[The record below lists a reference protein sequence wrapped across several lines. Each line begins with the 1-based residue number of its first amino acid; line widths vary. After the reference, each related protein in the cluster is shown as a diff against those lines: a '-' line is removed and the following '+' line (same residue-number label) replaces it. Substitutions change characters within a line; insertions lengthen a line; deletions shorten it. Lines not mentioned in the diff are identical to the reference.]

1 MTNDFP
7 ELDVKN
13 QAFLKDV
20 NFTAGG
26 ELVLNQLGIDF
37 ATPQL
42 ADISPW
48 EFAHYI
54 AVENW
59 LTEYEPKPDS
69 SNLEQVRGYLEAFDH
84 LCEVS
89 DWEKAS
95 KILFIRS
102 NHAINNKHKNLHE
115 QLFTWGYYQE
125 QIDLYGRL
133 LDKLNPE
140 LNCILLHGLGRAY
153 GYLGQPQTA
162 IEFHQRQLDIA
173 RKINNRKAE
182 VTALGGL
189 SRIYNWC
196 LAEFQIAIDYCQQ
209 QLAIAR
215 EIGDREQEIQALDWL
230 GGISGEKADFQ
241 KAIKYRQEA
250 LVIARDMGDSEMEVV
265 ILGGLGATYSTMGQ
279 PRKGIEYLQQVL
291 DITQKTGNRRQEWA
305 AMTNLGIAYMVL
317 NQNETAID
325 LLQKALVIIRNLG
338 DKVGETVT
346 LDNLCVTNLILKK
359 YDIAIGY
366 CKASLNIYRK
376 VGILLGNGYTLT
388 NLSYCYGCI
397 KEHRKAI
404 SYSNKAIK
412 IARQTNNQYLKGLA
426 LAVLANAYW
435 HKGDYILGLILIAR
449 SMLIVPPW
457 KGVNGRLIFK
467 LTIRIISQKFARIG
481 KCFLNILQFKNSRDT
496 A

>member
-1 MTNDFP
+1 MIDDLA
-7 ELDVKN
+7 EVDVKN
-13 QAFLKDV
+13 LV
-20 NFTAGG
+20 SLEGINFTTGG
-26 ELVLNQLGIDF
+26 ELVLNQLGIDL
-37 ATPQL
+37 TKPQL

-48 EFAHYI
+48 KFAHYM

-59 LTEYEPKPDS
+59 LTEYQPKPNS
-69 SNLEQVRGYLEAFDH
+69 SNLEQVRGYLEAFHH

-102 NHAINNKHKNLHE
+102 NYATNTKHKDLHE

-125 QIDLYGRL
+125 QIDLYSRL

-153 GYLGQPQTA
+153 GCLGQPQPA
-162 IEFHQRQLDIA
+162 IEFHQLQLDIA

-189 SRIYNWC
+189 GRIYYWC
-196 LAEFQIAIDYCQQ
+196 LGEFETAINYCQK

-230 GGISGEKADFQ
+230 GGISNDKADFQ
-241 KAIKYRQEA
+241 KAIKYRQAA
-250 LVIARDMGDSEMEVV
+250 LTIAEDIGDSEMEVV
-265 ILGGLGATYSTMGQ
+265 ILSGLGATYSTMGQ
-279 PRKGIEYLQQVL
+279 PKKAIEFLQQVL
-291 DITQKTGNRRQEWA
+291 DVSQKTGNCRQEWA
-305 AMTNLGIAYMVL
+305 AMNNLGIAYMVM
-317 NQNETAID
+317 NQNEKAID
-325 LLQKALVIIRNLG
+325 ILQEAIVIIRNLG

-346 LDNLCVTNLILKK
+346 LDNLCVTNVILKK
-359 YDIAIGY
+359 YDLAIEY
-366 CKASLNIYRK
+366 CQASLKIYQK
-376 VGILLGNGYTLT
+376 VGILLGNAYTLI
-388 NLSYCYGCI
+388 NLSYCYGCL
-397 KEHRKAI
+397 KESRKAI

-412 IARQTNNQYLKGLA
+412 IAHQSNNQYLKGLA

-435 HKGDYILGLILIAR
+435 HKGNYIFSLMLITR

-457 KGVNGRLIFK
+457 KGVNGLLIFK
-467 LTIRIISQKFARIG
+467 LTIRIISQKLTRVAQY
-481 KCFLNILQFKNSRDT
+481 FLNIFQFENNKET